1 MPHLILCGGVLNRK
15 VDKPRYNSSFGYLK
29 SVWPIFSLIFLI
41 SVYKWK
47 IIRIS
52 KVFFPMIINFLI
64 FYNIIY
70 PNGQLSKYVFCKM
83 KLMFILN
90 SIYIAESVIKQIYL
104 KQLLLCVTHCFI
116 LLWLITWKFYE
127 IILIKIQMKWH
138 EQ

>member
-47 IIRIS
+47 VIRIS

>member
-127 IILIKIQMKWH
+127 IIITY
-138 EQ
+138 